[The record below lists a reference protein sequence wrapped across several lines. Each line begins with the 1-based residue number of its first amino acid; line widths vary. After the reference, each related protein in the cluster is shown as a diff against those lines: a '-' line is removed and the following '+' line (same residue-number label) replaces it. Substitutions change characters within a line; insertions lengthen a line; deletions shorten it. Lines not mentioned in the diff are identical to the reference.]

1 MKILLI
7 GSGGREHA
15 LAWKMAQNKKVTKI
29 YVAPGN
35 AGTAIEHKCEN
46 VALHSNNEYV
56 KFAKANKIDLT
67 VVGPE
72 IPLVDGVVDLFKK
85 NKLKIF
91 GPNKKAAQLEG
102 SKVFAKKFMQKHNIP
117 TAKFGSFT
125 NPKSAIKYLKEKCD
139 FPIVIKADGLAAG
152 KGVEICP
159 DLKSAIN
166 CINEFMVKNI
176 FKTAG
181 SKVVIEEFL
190 EGPEASII
198 CITDGNTIYPF
209 ISSKDHKQVF
219 DNDKGPNTGGMG
231 AICPN
236 PYVTKSVLND
246 FVKQIMLPTLNGLKK
261 DKIDFMG
268 FIFFGIMITKKG
280 PKLLEYNVR
289 MGDPETE
296 SILPLLKNDLVD
308 VFNKA
313 LSKKLKDVKLSWE
326 KKASINV
333 VLCSKGYPKKA
344 ETGKEIKIKKLKNSK
359 IFFAGTK
366 LENKKLI
373 TSGGRVLSVV
383 STGKT
388 LSEATKKV
396 YADIKNINFFGMHY
410 RKDIDK

>member
-15 LAWKMAQNKKVTKI
+15 LAWKMAQNKKVSKI

-35 AGTAIEHKCEN
+35 AGTALEHKCEN
-46 VALHSNNEYV
+46 VALHSNEEYL
-56 KFAKANKIDLT
+56 KFAKKNKIDLT

-72 IPLVDGVVDLFKK
+72 VPLVDGVVDLFKK

-102 SKVFAKKFMQKHNIP
+102 SKIFSKKFMQKHNIP
-117 TAKFGSFT
+117 TAKFGTFT
-125 NPKSAIKYLKEKCD
+125 DSKKAIKYLETKCE

-152 KGVEICP
+152 KGVEICNN
-159 DLKSAIN
+159 LKSAIN
-166 CINEFMVKNI
+166 CVNNFMVNKA
-176 FKTAG
+176 FKDAST
-181 SKVVIEEFL
+181 KIVIEEFL
-190 EGPEASII
+190 VGPEASII

-209 ISSKDHKQVF
+209 ISSKDHKQVY

-236 PYVTKSVLND
+236 PFVTKAVLNA
-246 FVKQIMLPTLNGLKK
+246 FSKQIMIPTLNGLKK

-308 VFNKA
+308 VFTKA
-313 LSKKLKDVKLSWE
+313 LSKKLRDVKLSWE

-344 ETGKEIKIKKLKNSK
+344 ETGKIITINKLKNSK

-396 YADIKNINFFGMHY
+396 YADIKNINFSGMHY
-410 RKDIDK
+410 RKDINK

>member
-15 LAWKMAQNKKVTKI
+15 LAWKMAKNKKVTKI

-46 VALHSNNEYV
+46 VSLYSSDEYV

-72 IPLVDGVVDLFKK
+72 VPLVNGIVDLFKK

-102 SKVFAKKFMQKHNIP
+102 SKVFAKKFMEKYNIP
-117 TAKFGSFT
+117 TAKFASFT
-125 NPKSAIKYLKEKCD
+125 NAKFAIKYLKDKCD

-152 KGVEICP
+152 KGVEICHN
-159 DLKSAIN
+159 LKSAIN

-181 SKVVIEEFL
+181 SKVIIEEFL

-198 CITDGNTIYPF
+198 CITDGNTIHPF

-236 PYVTKSVLND
+236 PYVTKFISNA
-246 FVKQIMLPTLNGLKK
+246 FIKEIMLPTLKGLKK
-261 DKIDFMG
+261 EKIDFIG

-289 MGDPETE
+289 MGDPETQ

-308 VFNKA
+308 LFLKA
-313 LSKKLKDVKLSWE
+313 LNKKLKDVKLFWE

-344 ETGKEIKIKKLKNSK
+344 EINKEIEIKKLKNSK
-359 IFFAGTK
+359 IFFAGSKFQQNK
-366 LENKKLI
+366 L
-373 TSGGRVLSVV
+373 TTTGGRVLSVI

-388 LSEATKKV
+388 LLEATKKV
-396 YADIKNINFFGMHY
+396 YADIKNINFSGMHY

>member
-1 MKILLI
+1 
-7 GSGGREHA
+7 
-15 LAWKMAQNKKVTKI
+15 MAQNKKVTKI

-35 AGTAIEHKCEN
+35 AGTALEDKCEN
-46 VALHSNNEYV
+46 VSLHSNEEYL
-56 KFAKANKIDLT
+56 KFAKTNKIDLT

-72 IPLVDGVVDLFKK
+72 QLLVDGVVDLFKK

-102 SKVFAKKFMQKHNIP
+102 SKIFAKKFMEKHNIP

-125 NPKSAIKYLKEKCD
+125 NAKDAIKYLKEKCE

-159 DLKSAIN
+159 NLKSAIN

-181 SKVVIEEFL
+181 SKVVIEKFL

-209 ISSKDHKQVF
+209 VSSKDHKQVY

-236 PYVTKSVLND
+236 PFVTKPVLNA
-246 FVKQIMLPTLNGLKK
+246 FIKQIMLPTLNGLKK

-268 FIFFGIMITKKG
+268 FIFFGIMITKNG

-289 MGDPETE
+289 
-296 SILPLLKNDLVD
+296 
-308 VFNKA
+308 
-313 LSKKLKDVKLSWE
+313 
-326 KKASINV
+326 NV
-333 VLCSKGYPKKA
+333 SNTHL
-344 ETGKEIKIKKLKNSK
+344 
-359 IFFAGTK
+359 
-366 LENKKLI
+366 
-373 TSGGRVLSVV
+373 
-383 STGKT
+383 
-388 LSEATKKV
+388 
-396 YADIKNINFFGMHY
+396 
-410 RKDIDK
+410 